1 VQSPRMPW
9 HDPLLGVQR
18 TTTSTY
24 LLTISEMPLAR
35 SDANGDARCAIWPM
49 PMADAEKAPPA
60 TADSRL
66 PTRPAECCR
75 VTCACARNHTQLFV
89 REKSAL
95 QMYISEPRGWTDLH
109 APDAHG
115 HYGGHGVPVIAT
127 IRYLQSVLCAQC
139 WSRRLMHSTSMLRQ
153 DRGVP
158 GCAVH

>member
-1 VQSPRMPW
+1 MPMA
-9 HDPLLGVQR
+9 
-18 TTTSTY
+18 
-24 LLTISEMPLAR
+24 MP
-35 SDANGDARCAIWPM
+35 DAPSGRCRWPM
-49 PMADAEKAPPA
+49 PKRLLPRQP
-60 TADSRL
+60 TPDSRRDL
-66 PTRPAECCR
+66 LSAVVSR
-75 VTCACARNHTQLFV
+75 VRAHCNHTQLFV